1 MDALDGAGPPTGD
14 TPAAFRL
21 GRVRSFGSLRDL
33 AGGFSPKAGGLSRPF
48 DELVRVTP
56 AALKGSSASPF
67 PDRRVRRSPVRPTPP
82 TFGLAA
88 LSWVKPARFRRFS
101 ATFGLSS
108 GMPSLRLFSRPRLRP
123 AGFVALLVV
132 PLVGCG
138 YEPNRLSTGYRYRPL
153 NASELDRRA
162 FYADRYSFEAR
173 EAQMS
178 SSSDDRSPIGN
189 GRPRR

>member
-1 MDALDGAGPPTGD
+1 
-14 TPAAFRL
+14 
-21 GRVRSFGSLRDL
+21 
-33 AGGFSPKAGGLSRPF
+33 
-48 DELVRVTP
+48 
-56 AALKGSSASPF
+56 
-67 PDRRVRRSPVRPTPP
+67 
-82 TFGLAA
+82 
-88 LSWVKPARFRRFS
+88 
-101 ATFGLSS
+101 
-108 GMPSLRLFSRPRLRP
+108 MPSLRLFSRPRLRP